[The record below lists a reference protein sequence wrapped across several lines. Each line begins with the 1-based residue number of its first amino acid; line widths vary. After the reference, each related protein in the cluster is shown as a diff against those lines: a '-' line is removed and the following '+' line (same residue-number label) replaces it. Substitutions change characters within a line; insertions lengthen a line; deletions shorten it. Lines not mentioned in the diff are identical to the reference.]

1 VPRRVA
7 KRVGSAGTFMKMGVM
22 GEGRGDIA
30 MMVVSAS
37 LDGEFIVYEVVECV
51 SGTWEGV
58 CYVGYLQVLSVCTT
72 TEAGTSL

>member
-1 VPRRVA
+1 MGCV
-7 KRVGSAGTFMKMGVM
+7 KMGVM
-22 GEGRGDIA
+22 GEGRGDVA